1 MDTILQQQVNYNGV
15 VASVDNLIEDW
26 KAVQGENYLAWTIKA
41 LTLTDLT
48 TLSGD
53 DTASNV
59 YRLCYRAAYPLPDN
73 VLDRLDIPKEFRDLI
88 HTAAVCVYPSRVHD
102 AFQTLNDL
110 NMIGKINIASVAT
123 GFPSG
128 SYPLESRLA
137 EITYAVEQGANEIDI
152 VIDRSLV
159 LTGQWQTLYEE
170 LVAMRKACGKA
181 HLKSILGIGECGT
194 FQNVYRAS
202 MIAMFAG
209 SDFIKTST
217 GKEAVNAT
225 LPVGLVMIRAIQDFE
240 RMTGRKI
247 GLKPAGGVKMV
258 NDAIKWMVMIKKTLG
273 NEWLS
278 PELFRFGASG
288 LLDDIEKQF
297 A

>member
-1 MDTILQQQVNYNGV
+1 MG
-15 VASVDNLIEDW
+15 SVDNLIHDW
-26 KAVQGENYLAWTIKA
+26 KSVQGDNYLAWTIKA

-59 YRLCYRAAYPLPDN
+59 HRLCYRASYPLPDR
-73 VLDRLDIPKEFRDLI
+73 VFDRLNLEQEFRELI
-88 HTAAVCVYPSRVHD
+88 HTAAVCIYPSRVHD
-102 AFQTLNDL
+102 AFQSLSEMQ
-110 NMIGKINIASVAT
+110 MIGKVNIASVAT

-128 SYPLESRLA
+128 SYPLNSRLA
-137 EITYAVEQGANEIDI
+137 EITYAIEQGANEIDI

-159 LTGQWQTLYEE
+159 LTGKWETLYEE
-170 LVAMRKACGKA
+170 LVAMRETCGTKA
-181 HLKSILGIGECGT
+181 HLKAILGIGECGT

-209 SDFIKTST
+209 ADFIKTST

-240 RMTGRKI
+240 AITGRKI
-247 GLKPAGGVKMV
+247 GLKPAGGVKKV
-258 NDAIKWMVMIKKTLG
+258 DDAIKWMIMIKKTLG

>member
-1 MDTILQQQVNYNGV
+1 MG
-15 VASVDNLIEDW
+15 SVDNLIHDW
-26 KAVQGENYLAWTIKA
+26 KSVQGDNYLAWTIKA

-59 YRLCYRAAYPLPDN
+59 YRLCYRASYPLPDR
-73 VLDRLDIPKEFRDLI
+73 VFDRLNLEQDFRELI
-88 HTAAVCVYPSRVHD
+88 HTAAVCIYPSRVHD
-102 AFQTLNDL
+102 AFQSLSEMQ
-110 NMIGKINIASVAT
+110 MIGKVNIASVAT

-128 SYPLESRLA
+128 SYPLNSRLA
-137 EITYAVEQGANEIDI
+137 EITYAIEQGANEIDI

-159 LTGQWQTLYEE
+159 LTGKWETLYEE
-170 LVAMRKACGKA
+170 LVAMRETCGTKA
-181 HLKSILGIGECGT
+181 HLKAILGIGECGT

-209 SDFIKTST
+209 ADFIKTST

-240 RMTGRKI
+240 AITGRKI
-247 GLKPAGGVKMV
+247 GLKPAGGVKKV
-258 NDAIKWMVMIKKTLG
+258 DDAIKWMIMIKKTLG